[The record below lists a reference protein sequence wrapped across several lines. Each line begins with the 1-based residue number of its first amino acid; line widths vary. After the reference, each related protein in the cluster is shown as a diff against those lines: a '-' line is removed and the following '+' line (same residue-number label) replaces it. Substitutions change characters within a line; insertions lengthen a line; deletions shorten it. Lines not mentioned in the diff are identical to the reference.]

1 MSEIG
6 HNLSSMRKG
15 REALEKELTLINKMK
30 RYYRINDELIY
41 RARSYLIGEK
51 PSRDHMAPE
60 EEKQVLN
67 KFNQELR

>member
-6 HNLSSMRKG
+6 HNLSTIRKG
-15 REALEKELTLINKMK
+15 RETLEKELTLINKMK
-30 RYYRINDELIY
+30 KYYRINDELVY

-51 PSRDHMAPE
+51 PNSDHLAPD

-67 KFNQELR
+67 KFNQ